1 MATVS
6 LAGRDVTVSNIFCIG
21 RNYAAHVAELG
32 NRPEAE
38 PLVFLKPTSALLADG
53 GRSNNVLQASFSVS

>member
-38 PLVFLKPTSALLADG
+38 P
-53 GRSNNVLQASFSVS
+53 

>member
-38 PLVFLKPTSALLADG
+38 PLVFLKADVG
-53 GRSNNVLQASFSVS
+53 AAGRWRAD